1 MDSADHHAFALY
13 ARLGFIIVS
22 GKMSAAKTK
31 NRDGASEWKENFAFP
46 RGWKNK
52 DSADIGSY
60 DKRASGF
67 ALLTGL
73 KSGTT
78 VIAIGDPETAQNK
91 RLMDLM
97 ANCNLVA
104 RAKKGYHYVFRYDSR
119 VAQTTVNKLDTRNDG
134 GYIFVA
140 PSVARDDQGR
150 TVADYKWIR
159 VPRDD
164 EEPEALVPVPESVI
178 EFLRALDRVS
188 YISDPSSSSAPLD
201 SAAPSTAPSTA
212 PLDSTSTTVAEGPSG
227 NRDQELMV
235 VREAI
240 AACVDPA
247 LQADVVCAAEAL
259 MGVLDFCEYR
269 DAGGKMHVLDNI
281 ADLSLF
287 VFCIWHRAAR
297 YGFDKTQSSESHQ
310 YILYL
315 FNGATYER
323 GQWKALADDTKDY
336 ISRVLC
342 TLLDTP
348 SLKSRA
354 ATAAARCSS
363 SDFIDRALAQAV
375 EKMQNPRRLAKC
387 GLTSPTEFERE
398 LDMGNYI
405 GFTNGVYDMHNDRF
419 MPKGSVPLNVL
430 VSMCTNYDYV
440 GPDDPKFLEMR
451 AQIEEFYRKLFAA
464 DYHITR
470 DARLAAMWLLV
481 GSLLYRENVC
491 KKAYVFFGEGDSG
504 KTTFTRLIQLTLG
517 DYAGT
522 SDNARAR
529 VYVCTGDP
537 CAAGTVSARGARPL
551 VHARVRP
558 AAERWIWPAEF
569 GSTFVAGLD
578 APDPQRRRYPRDTD
592 LGNRM
597 REWAP
602 YHFLMMIEAH
612 RAFRALGYAVP
623 VIPNAAPA
631 APSSESAPA
640 APAARPGTVYA
651 FVTPVMPGI
660 VKIGATTR
668 ELTDRLREA
677 NESDTWRPP
686 EPYAVACA
694 SWVDDAFAAERALHT
709 ALVARRVNTHR
720 EFFRL
725 TVEETRAV
733 FALLLVPWPR
743 LSSN

>member
-1 MDSADHHAFALY
+1 MDSADPFALY

-22 GKMSAAKTK
+22 GKMSATKTK

-67 ALLTGL
+67 ALLTGA

-104 RAKKGYHYVFRYDSR
+104 RAKKGYHYVFRYDLR

-140 PSVARDDQGR
+140 PSVARDDERR

-164 EEPEALVPVPESVI
+164 EQLVPVPESVI
-178 EFLRALDRVS
+178 EFLRALGRVN
-188 YISDPSSSSAPLD
+188 YISDPSSSSSASAPLDSTAPLD

-212 PLDSTSTTVAEGPSG
+212 PLDSTTTTVTDGPSG

-235 VREAI
+235 MREAI
-240 AACVDPA
+240 VACTDPA
-247 LQADVVCAAEAL
+247 LEANVPKAAESL
-259 MGVLDFCEYR
+259 LRVLEYCDLR
-269 DAGGKMHVLDNI
+269 DSHGQPLGNI
-281 ADLSLF
+281 ADLCLF
-287 VFCIWHRAAR
+287 IYHVWWRVAR
-297 YGFDKTQSSESHQ
+297 FGFDKTQSSESHQ
-310 YILYL
+310 YKLYL

-323 GQWKALADDTKDY
+323 GQWRALK
-336 ISRVLC
+336 RQ
-342 TLLDTP
+342 
-348 SLKSRA
+348 
-354 ATAAARCSS
+354 ATAHLRAVIATIESS
-363 SDFIDRALAQAV
+363 SAQLRARSASLEVKCNTSDFVTKAIADAV
-375 EKMQNPRRLAKC
+375 ECMQDGKLLMEG
-387 GLTSPTEFERE
+387 GLISPAEFERE

-419 MPKGSVPLNVL
+419 LPKGSVPLNVL

-440 GPDDPKFLEMR
+440 GPDDPKFLETR

-464 DYHITR
+464 DYHSTR
-470 DARLAAMWLLV
+470 DASLAAMWLLV
-481 GSLLYRENVC
+481 GSLMCRENVC

-522 SDNARAR
+522 SDDARVR

-537 CAAGTVSARGARPL
+537 GAVSARPL

-592 LGNRM
+592 LGNKM

-631 APSSESAPA
+631 APSS
-640 APAARPGTVYA
+640 RPGTVYA

-677 NESDTWRPP
+677 NETDTWRPP

-694 SWVDDAFAAERALHT
+694 SWVDDAFAAERSLHT
-709 ALVARRVNTHR
+709 ALCARRVNTHR

-743 LSSN
+743 LSSSYQ

>member
-52 DSADIGSY
+52 DSTDIGSY

-73 KSGTT
+73 KSGAT

-119 VAQTTVNKLDTRNDG
+119 IAQTTVNKFDTRNDG

-159 VPRDD
+159 LPRAD
-164 EEPEALVPVPESVI
+164 ESLVPVPESVI
-178 EFLRALDRVS
+178 EFLRALGRVN
-188 YISDPSSSSAPLD
+188 YISDPSSSSSVPLD
-201 SAAPSTAPSTA
+201 SAAPSTAPSIA
-212 PLDSTSTTVAEGPSG
+212 PLDSTSTTDAERPSG
-227 NRDQELMV
+227 DRDQELMV

-240 AACVDPA
+240 DACTDPA
-247 LQADVVCAAEAL
+247 LEANAPKAAESL
-259 MGVLDFCEYR
+259 LRVLEYCDLR
-269 DAGGKMHVLDNI
+269 DSHGQPLGNI
-281 ADLSLF
+281 ADLCLF
-287 VFCIWHRAAR
+287 IYHVWWRVAR
-297 YGFDKTQSSESHQ
+297 FGFDKTQSSESHQ
-310 YILYL
+310 YTLYL

-323 GQWKALADDTKDY
+323 GQWRALKRQANEHLRAVIAT
-336 ISRVLC
+336 IESGSAQLRA
-342 TLLDTP
+342 
-348 SLKSRA
+348 RA
-354 ATAAARCSS
+354 ASLEVKCNT
-363 SDFIDRALAQAV
+363 SDFIAKAIADAV
-375 EKMQNPRRLAKC
+375 ECMQDGKLLSEG
-387 GLTSPTEFERE
+387 GLISPAEFERE

-419 MPKGSVPLNVL
+419 LPKGSVPLNVL
-430 VSMCTNYDYV
+430 VSMSTNYDYV

-464 DYHITR
+464 DYHSTR

-481 GSLLYRENVC
+481 GSLLCRENVC

-522 SDNARAR
+522 SNDARAR
-529 VYVCTGDP
+529 VHVCTGDP
-537 CAAGTVSARGARPL
+537 CAAGTVSTRGSSKPL

-558 AAERWIWPAEF
+558 PAERWIWPAEF

-592 LGNRM
+592 LGNKM

-602 YHFLMMIEAH
+602 YHFLMMLEAH

-623 VIPNAAPA
+623 VIPNAAPSA
-631 APSSESAPA
+631 APV
-640 APAARPGTVYA
+640 ARPGTVYA

-694 SWVDDAFAAERALHT
+694 SWVDDAFAAERSLHT
-709 ALVARRVNTHR
+709 ALAARRVNTHR

-725 TVEETRAV
+725 TVEEARAV

-743 LSSN
+743 LSSSYQ

>member
-1 MDSADHHAFALY
+1 MDSVDHDAFALY

-46 RGWKNK
+46 RGWKTK
-52 DSADIGSY
+52 ESADIGSY

-78 VIAIGDPETAQNK
+78 VIAVGDPETAQNK

-119 VAQTTVNKLDTRNDG
+119 IAQTTVNKLDTRNDG

-140 PSVARDDQGR
+140 PSVARDDRGR
-150 TVADYKWIR
+150 TVAEYRWVS

-164 EEPEALVPVPESVI
+164 ESLVPVPESVI
-178 EFLRALDRVS
+178 EFLRALGRVN

-201 SAAPSTAPSTA
+201 SAAP
-212 PLDSTSTTVAEGPSG
+212 LDSTTTTDAEVPSG
-227 NRDQELMV
+227 DRDQELMV

-240 AACVDPA
+240 VACTDPA
-247 LQADVVCAAEAL
+247 LEANVHKAAESL
-259 MGVLDFCEYR
+259 LRVLEYCDLR
-269 DAGGKMHVLDNI
+269 DSHGQPLGNI
-281 ADLSLF
+281 ADLCLF
-287 VFCIWHRAAR
+287 IYHVWWRVAR
-297 YGFDKTQSSESHQ
+297 FGFDKTQSSESHQ
-310 YILYL
+310 YTLYL

-323 GQWKALADDTKDY
+323 GQWRALKRQATAHLRAV
-336 ISRVLC
+336 IATIESSSAQLRA
-342 TLLDTP
+342 
-348 SLKSRA
+348 RA
-354 ATAAARCSS
+354 ASLEVKCNT
-363 SDFIDRALAQAV
+363 SDFIAKAIADAV
-375 EKMQNPRRLAKC
+375 ECMQDGKLLREG
-387 GLTSPTEFERE
+387 GLISPAEFERE

-419 MPKGSVPLNVL
+419 LPKGSVPLNVL
-430 VSMCTNYDYV
+430 VSMCTNYAYV
-440 GPDDPKFLEMR
+440 GSDDPKFLETR
-451 AQIEEFYRKLFAA
+451 AQIDEFYRTLFAA
-464 DYHITR
+464 DYHSTR

-481 GSLLYRENVC
+481 GSLLCRENVC

-522 SDNARAR
+522 SDDARAR

-537 CAAGTVSARGARPL
+537 CAAGTVSARGSSKPL

-558 AAERWIWPAEF
+558 AAERWIWPVEF

-602 YHFLMMIEAH
+602 YHFLMMLEAR
-612 RAFRALGYAVP
+612 RAFRAVGYAVP
-623 VIPNAAPA
+623 VMPNAAHVP
-631 APSSESAPA
+631 
-640 APAARPGTVYA
+640 RPGTVYA

-709 ALVARRVNTHR
+709 ALGARRVNTHR

-743 LSSN
+743 FSSS

>member
-1 MDSADHHAFALY
+1 MDSADPFALY

-31 NRDGASEWKENFAFP
+31 RASEWKENFAFP

-52 DSADIGSY
+52 DSTDGGSY

-78 VIAIGDPETAQNK
+78 VIAIGDPETEQNK

-119 VAQTTVNKLDTRNDG
+119 IAQTTVNKLDTRNDG

-140 PSVARDDQGR
+140 PSVARDDRGR

-159 VPRDD
+159 LPLDD
-164 EEPEALVPVPESVI
+164 ESLVPVPESVI
-178 EFLRALDRVS
+178 EFLRALGRVN
-188 YISDPSSSSAPLD
+188 YISDPSASSL
-201 SAAPSTAPSTA
+201 A
-212 PLDSTSTTVAEGPSG
+212 PLDSTTTTATTDAEVPSG

-240 AACVDPA
+240 VACVDPA
-247 LQADVVCAAEAL
+247 LQADVVGAAEAL

-287 VFCIWHRAAR
+287 VFCIWYRVAR
-297 YGFDKTQSSESHQ
+297 YGFDKTQSSEPHQ
-310 YILYL
+310 YTLYR

-323 GQWKALADDTKDY
+323 GQWKALTDDTKDY

-354 ATAAARCSS
+354 ATAAARCGS

-387 GLTSPTEFERE
+387 GFISPTEFERE

-419 MPKGSVPLNVL
+419 IPKGSVPLNVL
-430 VSMCTNYDYV
+430 VSMCTGYAYV
-440 GPDDPKFLEMR
+440 GPEDPNFLEMR
-451 AQIEEFYRKLFAA
+451 AQIEEFYRTLFAA
-464 DYHITR
+464 DYR
-470 DARLAAMWLLV
+470 SRSDARLAAMWLLV
-481 GSLLYRENVC
+481 GSLLCRENVC

-522 SDNARAR
+522 SNDARAR
-529 VYVCTGDP
+529 AHVCTGDP
-537 CAAGTVSARGARPL
+537 CAAGTVSARGSSKPL

-578 APDPQRRRYPRDTD
+578 APDQQRRRYPRDTD

-602 YHFLMMIEAH
+602 YHFLMMLEAH

-623 VIPNAAPA
+623 VIPNT
-631 APSSESAPA
+631 APS
-640 APAARPGTVYA
+640 ARPGTVYA

-709 ALVARRVNTHR
+709 ALGARRVNTHR

-743 LSSN
+743 FSSS